1 MSVQDKWQSLSQGNK
16 RLLVVAM
23 VLVVMVVVAG
33 LIGLGMKIGAGEKPK
48 ADQGV
53 TTSEESTAGDAKEGE
68 PAPEEDAEPEA
79 QKVDGFGIEVD
90 DRGLGVMPVTKDPA
104 EAAVAAAQL
113 AFTVNL
119 AKNTRT
125 EFFDEV
131 IQRMTHPTPEYKG
144 AEGEVHTMVV
154 AQPFEKT
161 QRYYWAPEKVLHE
174 FVKGAGLQDDPEA
187 WWWILSN
194 STVYE
199 NLAWIPDLQIT
210 AKPLEVL
217 SEEEMLEL
225 YPKAVPKI
233 KDETDMTPDTPGATL
248 SQWWVLLEVDGI
260 QGESAAP
267 RYQYPAHFA
276 IYCDAPEDGGVCGVA
291 YSIVTDFPPEWLRR

>member
-1 MSVQDKWQSLSQGNK
+1 MPKGNR
-16 RLLVVAM
+16 RLLTVA
-23 VLVVMVVVAG
+23 VVMVVVVMVAG
-33 LIGLGMKIGAGEKPK
+33 LIGLGVKSGSEGTPN
-48 ADQGV
+48 ADPG
-53 TTSEESTAGDAKEGE
+53 SEPAKESVPQESESDERPAEDDE
-68 PAPEEDAEPEA
+68 PKEDTVAGSGV
-79 QKVDGFGIEVD
+79 KID
-90 DRGLGVMPVTKDPA
+90 DRGLGIMPVTTDPA
-104 EAAVAAAQL
+104 EAAAAAAQL

-119 AKNTRT
+119 AKNTRE

-131 IQRMTHPTPEYKG
+131 IQRMTHPTPTYKG

-154 AQPFEKT
+154 AQPFEET
-161 QRYYWAPEKVLHE
+161 QRMYWAPEKALHE
-174 FVKGAGLQDDPEA
+174 LVNGAGLQDDPER
-187 WWWILSN
+187 WWWILAN

-199 NLAWIPDLQIT
+199 NLSWIPDLQIT

-217 SEEEMLEL
+217 SEAEMLEL

-276 IYCDAPEDGGVCGVA
+276 IYCDAPDDGGVCGVA
-291 YSIVTDFPPEWLRR
+291 YSIVSDFPAEWLRR